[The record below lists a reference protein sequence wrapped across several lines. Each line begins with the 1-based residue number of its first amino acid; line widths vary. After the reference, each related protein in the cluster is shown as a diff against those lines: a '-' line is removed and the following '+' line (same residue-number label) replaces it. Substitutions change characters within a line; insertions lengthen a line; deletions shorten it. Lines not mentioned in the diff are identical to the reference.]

1 MDRSLETSVVF
12 DIGGVLVD
20 WNPEYLYAKLIP
32 DRVERLSFLSDVCT
46 PEWNY
51 AMDSG
56 LSVRAEVAAL
66 AAELP
71 EYADLITAWWDRWPE
86 MLGDEIPG
94 TRAIAERLSN
104 SGTPLYALT
113 NWSAETWPFGLAA
126 FPFLGELF
134 DGIVVSGIERVAKP
148 DPRIFEILADR
159 FDLDPTATVFIDD
172 ASANVT
178 AAADLGYRA
187 HRFTNAEE
195 LEVWLR
201 DFNLM

>member
-1 MDRSLETSVVF
+1 MDRSPATAVVF

-20 WNPEYLYAKLIP
+20 WSPEYLYAELIP
-32 DRVERLSFLSDVCT
+32 DRVERLSFLADVCS
-46 PEWNY
+46 PEWNH
-51 AMDSG
+51 ALDSG

-71 EYADLITAWWDRWPE
+71 EYADLISAWWDRWPE

-94 TRAIAERLSN
+94 TRAIAERLSD

-126 FPFLGELF
+126 FPFLGEVL
-134 DGIVVSGIERVAKP
+134 DGIVVSGIEGVAKP

-172 ASANVT
+172 ASANVA

-195 LEVWLR
+195 LEAWLR
-201 DFNLM
+201 DLNLM